1 MSRLEGEL
9 DSLRDRYLST
19 NEELAIINEDRVRL
33 TEHVDQ
39 LKQQLQKSN
48 DDKNVAQRASM
59 KQVWLSFL
67 KFDLL
72 TGFDHMVMFPLLV
85 KLPCFVCKT
94 VEIWLS
100 Q

>member
-1 MSRLEGEL
+1 MEGEL
-9 DSLRDRYLST
+9 DSLRDRYSST

-67 KFDLL
+67 
-72 TGFDHMVMFPLLV
+72 TGFEREP
-85 KLPCFVCKT
+85 K
-94 VEIWLS
+94 IWLV
-100 Q
+100 QGTCKRLEDKDDLRTRDGR